1 MHPWSLG
8 WRCSPLLS
16 PTNLDTLCLGRS
28 WILYIYKTPVSTES
42 ECSCVFGSL
51 RIQDSSLN
59 GVRVFLCLWTL
70 ALYVSSGS
78 ILDISI
84 FRYQTSY
91 NLGLVVSLFYGISDR
106 MTVDFRR
113 LFGCLPILFSTSDGM
128 IYSVSLISAPLD
140 QIQVLNSI
148 TLLVISVRKL
158 KLEKDIWRHIVKSHL
173 DSIKLMFSFCTR
185 DCGAFWTL

>member
-1 MHPWSLG
+1 M
-8 WRCSPLLS
+8 
-16 PTNLDTLCLGRS
+16 
-28 WILYIYKTPVSTES
+28 
-42 ECSCVFGSL
+42 
-51 RIQDSSLN
+51 
-59 GVRVFLCLWTL
+59 FLCLWTL

-158 KLEKDIWRHIVKSHL
+158 KLEKDI
-173 DSIKLMFSFCTR
+173 
-185 DCGAFWTL
+185 